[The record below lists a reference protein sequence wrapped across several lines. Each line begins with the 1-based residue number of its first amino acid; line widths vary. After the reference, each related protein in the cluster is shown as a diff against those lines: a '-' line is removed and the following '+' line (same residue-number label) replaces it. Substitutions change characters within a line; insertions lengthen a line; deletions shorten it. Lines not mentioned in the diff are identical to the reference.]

1 MIKFGFGNMVAG
13 GGLALTAYSM
23 SDSDWSLSLL
33 TLNRMAVLADGP
45 EPSTILKSGCGVQ
58 SDGNRQM
65 MWPAYLFYFE
75 IMIILLNHP

>member
-1 MIKFGFGNMVAG
+1 MIKFGFTLFADCRAC
-13 GGLALTAYSM
+13 LLWLPM
-23 SDSDWSLSLL
+23 SDSDRSLSLL
-33 TLNRMAVLADGP
+33 TLNRMVVLADGP

-75 IMIILLNHP
+75 IIIILLNHP